1 VESPSLWTDLVAYFG
16 KGHLWDIVFLGVL
29 GALALA
35 IKLMDWFGARPG
47 GRRRFSSE
55 GQLHP
60 TVLVTDERLEDV
72 AGLGC
77 DANGNLFA
85 AAGERN
91 MILRVTAD
99 GALSAFA
106 GDGEEDS
113 ADGPAAQA
121 RFDGPE
127 DVVVDSENNV
137 YVAEG
142 GSDRIR
148 AIAPD
153 GRVTTL
159 AGGDDG
165 FADGSGAQAQ
175 FDGPCGVAVDG
186 SGNVYVAD
194 WGNNRV
200 RVVAPDGT
208 VSTLA
213 GSGAEDFADGPAAQ
227 AAFNGP
233 NGVAVDAQ
241 GNVFVADS
249 GNHRIRRIDRGGVV
263 STFAGSGKRKS
274 RDGVGVRAS
283 FLFPTHVVCRP
294 SGGLLVIEAG
304 CAGIR
309 RVDGDGKVTTLRFA
323 GTAEPV
329 PDGIACTPDGGAVV
343 SDELGQ
349 RLLKIS
355 KAELDG

>member
-1 VESPSLWTDLVAYFG
+1 VDSPSLWTDIVGYFG
-16 KGHLWDIVFLGVL
+16 KGHLWDLVFLGIL
-29 GALALA
+29 GVIALA
-35 IKLMDWFGARPG
+35 IKLMDWFGGRPG
-47 GRRRFSSE
+47 GRGE

-60 TVLVTDERLEDV
+60 VELVTSELLEDV

-77 DANGNLFA
+77 DAKGNLFVA
-85 AAGERN
+85 GGERN
-91 MILRVTAD
+91 MIFRVTAD
-99 GALSAFA
+99 GKLSTYA

-127 DVVVDSENNV
+127 DVVVDAEGNV

-148 AIAPD
+148 AIATD
-153 GRVTTL
+153 GRVTTV

-165 FADGSGAQAQ
+165 FADGPGAQAQ
-175 FDGPCGVAVDG
+175 FDGPAGVAVDQE
-186 SGNVYVAD
+186 GNVYVAD

-200 RVVAPDGT
+200 RKITPDGI

-213 GSGAEDFADGPAAQ
+213 GNGDEAFADGSGGSTGQ

-249 GNHRIRRIDRGGVV
+249 GNHRIRRIARDGVV
-263 STFAGSGKRKS
+263 STVAGSGKRKT
-274 RDGVGVRAS
+274 RDGVGAKAS
-283 FLFPTHVVCRP
+283 FHFPSHVVCRP
-294 SGGLLVIEAG
+294 SGGLLVIESG

-329 PDGIACTPDGGAVV
+329 PDGLACTPDGGAVV

-355 KAELDG
+355 AAELG

>member
-1 VESPSLWTDLVAYFG
+1 MDSPSLWTELVGYFG

-35 IKLMDWFGARPG
+35 IKLMDWFGGRPG
-47 GRRRFSSE
+47 GRGE

-60 TVLVTDERLEDV
+60 VELVTNELLEDV

-77 DANGNLFA
+77 NAQGDLFVA
-85 AAGERN
+85 GGERN
-91 MILRVTAD
+91 LIFKVTAD
-99 GALSAFA
+99 GKLSTYA

-127 DVVVDSENNV
+127 DVVVDAEGNV

-153 GRVTTL
+153 GMVTTI

-165 FADGSGAQAQ
+165 FADGPGAQAQ
-175 FDGPCGVAVDG
+175 FDGPTGVAVDED
-186 SGNVYVAD
+186 GNVFVAD

-200 RVVAPDGT
+200 RKIAPDGI

-213 GSGAEDFADGPAAQ
+213 GNGDKDFVDGPGGQ

-233 NGVAVDAQ
+233 YAVAVD
-241 GNVFVADS
+241 GKGDVYVADS
-249 GNHRIRRIDRGGVV
+249 GNNRIRRIGRDGVV
-263 STFAGSGKRKS
+263 STFAGSGRHKT

-283 FLFPTHVVCRP
+283 FLFPTDLICRP
-294 SGGLLVIEAG
+294 SGGLLVVEAG
-304 CAGIR
+304 CAGVR
-309 RVDGDGKVTTLRFA
+309 RVDGDGRVTTLRFA
-323 GTAEPV
+323 GTTDAL
-329 PDGIACTPDGGAVV
+329 PDGITGTPDGGAVV
-343 SDELGQ
+343 SDGLGQ

-355 KAELDG
+355 ASELG